1 MVARVEVLRALHETL
16 PEIAAT
22 LNAEGY
28 HPAKRTSQ
36 FTKGILSHFL
46 RERQAQTGTRSRLE
60 SNERHLKAGEWWLA
74 DLASELS
81 MPIATLHR
89 WKCVGWVSSRK
100 VMEAGGRWAIY
111 ADVGELER
119 LSRLQEAPRGW
130 PQTYPT
136 ELITPRP
143 KADDKENRSQ

>member
-1 MVARVEVLRALHETL
+1 MSVVIPRHPV
-16 PEIAAT
+16 
-22 LNAEGY
+22 NAY
-28 HPAKRTSQ
+28 HPPKRTSQ
-36 FTKGILSHFL
+36 FSKGILSHFL

-100 VMEAGGRWAIY
+100 VMKAGGRWAIY
-111 ADVGELER
+111 ADAGELER
-119 LSRLQEAPRGW
+119 LPPRQNLWVGFVEA
-130 PQTYPT
+130 
-136 ELITPRP
+136 
-143 KADDKENRSQ
+143 